1 MNAHD
6 TSIDL
11 AAYFERIGYAESVR
25 PAPTL
30 DTLRAL
36 HLLHPQAIPFENLD
50 VLIGRPIRLDLE
62 SIQRKLVAGR
72 RGGYCYEHNLLFRS
86 VLQALGFRVRSFAG
100 RVLWG
105 RELSDMP
112 ARTHML
118 LLVDLD
124 EGAFLADVGFGGMT
138 LSAPLALQTGLEQI
152 TPHGAFRLEGAGEA
166 PGYVLQALVNG
177 AWTNVYRFDLDP
189 QYDADYEMANHFVS
203 MYPQSI
209 FLHNL
214 LAARLAPGKRLALF
228 NRRFSIHDEREG
240 SDHRELDGTASLRR
254 VLEGELG
261 IRLPDGAEL
270 DAALARL
277 PNQA

>member
-11 AAYFERIGYAESVR
+11 IAYFERIGFGGPAR

-50 VLIGRPIRLDLE
+50 VLLGRPVSLDRQ
-62 SIQRKLVAGR
+62 SIQSKLVTSG

-86 VLQALGFRVRSFAG
+86 VLETLGFRVRSFAG

-105 RELSDMP
+105 REAPEVP
-112 ARTHML
+112 ARMHML
-118 LLVDLD
+118 LLVDVD
-124 EGAFLADVGFGGMT
+124 EGTFLTDVGFGGMT

-152 TPHGAFRLEGAGEA
+152 TPHGAFRLDDASGE
-166 PGYVLQALVNG
+166 PHGYILKALVNG
-177 AWTNVYRFDLDP
+177 AWTSVYRFDLDP

-203 MYPQSI
+203 TWSQSI
-209 FLHNL
+209 FVHNL
-214 LAARLAPGKRLALF
+214 LAARLAPGKRFGLF
-228 NRRFSIHDEREG
+228 NRRFSAHDEHEG
-240 SDHRELDGTASLRR
+240 STHRELGDVAELRR
-254 VLEGELG
+254 ILENELG
-261 IRLPDGAEL
+261 IRLPDSADL

-277 PNQA
+277 P

>member
-11 AAYFERIGYAESVR
+11 AAYFERIGFSGPAR

-36 HLLHPQAIPFENLD
+36 HLLHPQTIPFENLD
-50 VLIGRPIRLDLE
+50 VLIGRPVRLDLE
-62 SIQRKLVAGR
+62 SVQRKLVESR

-86 VLQALGFRVRSFAG
+86 VLQTLSFRVRSFAG

-105 RELSDMP
+105 RDAPEMP

-124 EGAFLADVGFGGMT
+124 EGTFLTDVGFGGMT

-152 TPHGAFRLEGAGEA
+152 TPHGAFRLDDAGGEPPA
-166 PGYVLQALVNG
+166 YILQALVNG
-177 AWTNVYRFDLDP
+177 AWTRVYRFDLDP
-189 QYDADYEMANHFVS
+189 QYDADYEMANYFVS
-203 MYPQSI
+203 AYPQSI

-214 LAARLAPGKRLALF
+214 LAARLAPGKRFGLF
-228 NRRFSIHDEREG
+228 NRRLSAHDEREG
-240 SDHRELDGTASLRR
+240 SDHRELESIADLRR
-254 VLEGELG
+254 VLENELG
-261 IRLPDGAEL
+261 IRLPDDAGL

-277 PNQA
+277 P

>member
-6 TSIDL
+6 NSIDL
-11 AAYFERIGYAESVR
+11 AAYFERIGFSGPAR

-30 DTLRAL
+30 DTLRTL
-36 HLLHPQAIPFENLD
+36 HLLHPQTIPFENLD
-50 VLIGRPIRLDLE
+50 VLIGRPVRLDLE
-62 SIQRKLVAGR
+62 SIQRKLVASR

-86 VLQALGFRVRSFAG
+86 VLQTLGFRVRSFAA

-105 RELSDMP
+105 RETPEMP

-124 EGAFLADVGFGGMT
+124 EGTFVTDVGFGGMT

-152 TPHGAFRLEGAGEA
+152 TPHGAFRLDDAGGE
-166 PGYVLQALVNG
+166 PSGFVLQALVNG
-177 AWTNVYRFDLDP
+177 SWTPVYRFDLDP
-189 QYDADYEMANHFVS
+189 QYDVDYEMANHFVS
-203 MYPQSI
+203 TYPQSI

-214 LAARLAPGKRLALF
+214 LAARLAPGKRFGLL
-228 NRRFSIHDEREG
+228 NRRLSVHDEGEG
-240 SDHRELDGTASLRR
+240 SDHRALGNVADLRR
-254 VLEGELG
+254 TLENEIG
-261 IRLPDGAEL
+261 IRLPDSAGL

-277 PNQA
+277 P